1 MLQDFEA
8 LGWVCL
14 FGFGWFV
21 FATVAIL
28 AVAGIRRLWQCR

>member
-1 MLQDFEA
+1 MIQDFEA

-21 FATVAIL
+21 FFTLVIL
-28 AVAGIRRLWQCR
+28 ATAGIRRLRCR